1 MIGNDTLLD
10 EARLDE
16 TLLDGIVEE
25 DETIA
30 RRIGEAI
37 RPETAREVLSR
48 SEHRCE
54 VCRAY
59 WPAGSVLW
67 TGKQS
72 FKAGRSWRT
81 VYVCPFCPTPREP
94 LSRVSAERLQRWNL
108 AHAKRGRGR
117 PAVTLTG
124 PERVLVVELRASG
137 LGELRLAREFRART
151 GRQVSARTLAR
162 CTRA

>member
-1 MIGNDTLLD
+1 VSAQETSF
-10 EARLDE
+10 EAE
-16 TLLDGIVEE
+16 TLEVWADRDDDV
-25 DETIA
+25 A

-37 RPETAREVLSR
+37 RPDTAREVLSR

-151 GRQVSARTLAR
+151 GRKVSARTLAR